1 MNCRRILK
9 TFGISNHICTYG
21 LQKLVSTSDSIHPIP
36 RSRISEWRRAKLWL
50 DMNLLR
56 AKWFITQQDYK
67 ILISSLSSNIKLL
80 AKNVGH
86 SLFSQTWNFLKTL
99 KNDLKHC
106 IISINKKAS
115 STGTSQQPHW
125 SYFTQRWGLDFFR
138 FTVPSLLQVGTSY
151 TWSGVGKQLW

>member
-86 SLFSQTWNFLKTL
+86 WPFLQTWNFLKTL

-106 IISINKKAS
+106 IILSTKKPAQLEQVNNHIGPILPKDEVWTFS
-115 STGTSQQPHW
+115 DS
-125 SYFTQRWGLDFFR
+125 RC
-138 FTVPSLLQVGTSY
+138 LLCCRLEPPTPD
-151 TWSGVGKQLW
+151 LM